1 MSFLDRVKPAADDC
15 PDAEADDRFGA
26 RLAAL
31 TAADN
36 RPAGPRPSPFAS
48 VRTRPQRPEA

>member
-1 MSFLDRVKPAADDC
+1 MSFLDRVKPSADER
-15 PDAEADDRFGA
+15 PAVEADDRFGA
-26 RLAAL
+26 RLAEL
-31 TAADN
+31 TAAAS